1 MRPNRT
7 VEGVLCQV
15 LQHRVNDG
23 KKIGNVVNVF
33 FFVSGILPIDR
44 LHLLF
49 VLPLA
54 FLVETFHRCVSL
66 RH

>member
-1 MRPNRT
+1 M
-7 VEGVLCQV
+7 
-15 LQHRVNDG
+15 G

-54 FLVETFHRCVSL
+54 FLVEAFRRCLSL